1 MDEAYLNNE
10 MMMVLPQVRE
20 MQEQAEA
27 LMSAGFEPRHI
38 MWMLIIVFIGRPLMQ
53 ILARFAEP
61 VADWVNIRLNGDRG

>member
-1 MDEAYLNNE
+1 MDDAYLNNE